1 MTEMEKKDPKQ
12 ILLFSTEIYILGTK
26 GIQVYVNSFNWCN
39 VNYLQDTLK
48 IGILQ
53 NHLLE

>member
-1 MTEMEKKDPKQ
+1 MTEMKKKDPKQ